1 MKKDTTLAPQ
11 KEMART
17 SGRDPL
23 SHPAV
28 CTCLRL
34 KPHLR
39 RTSTS
44 TVLIYIIEIN
54 PNISEDTKANT

>member
-39 RTSTS
+39 RTST
-44 TVLIYIIEIN
+44 VLIYIIEIN
-54 PNISEDTKANT
+54 PNISEDIKANT